1 MSTRAPE
8 RTQLGARPVASW
20 IVAVRPG
27 DRSAVARV
35 DRDGDGAP
43 EVASRDSCTVALD
56 GVLYNATQL
65 RSEFPGPDAD
75 ESDADLVLRLY
86 FALGDQLAERL
97 NGRFALVI
105 WDGRDGTAY
114 AVRDRMGNHSLFY
127 AQAGDDV
134 LFSDSIDT
142 LVAHPDVPGSVNRRL
157 LALHVWPAWWIE
169 EKDET
174 YLSAIKRVIAGNV
187 LRLDASGR
195 RSRRYWN
202 PAPLGGE
209 VDWVDDRQAI
219 ELFEATLEEAVA
231 RCLRRGPATI
241 CLSGGLDSISIASFA
256 VDVAKREGLDVPQ
269 ALSVEFPDPDNLGEA
284 DIQRVVA
291 KRLGMPQ
298 LMTPLEDAL
307 GGTGLLPPA
316 LELSRNWPV
325 PLLGIFSPAYF
336 TLIEQAKA
344 RGSEVVM
351 TGAGGD
357 NWLAVTLDYA
367 ADRIIKLDFVS
378 LARLWFMMQRS
389 YRAPRYLLAKSIVWK
404 YGLRNVLISLEQ
416 HSLKHAAPRAL
427 RRQIARHAEKSL
439 PPWLVPDGDLRDEL
453 LEMSIAKR
461 LELKPKPGDFYANEI
476 RRGLD
481 HPIQAVDLEEAYEKG
496 RRLGVEVLMPY
507 FDADLV
513 DLLMRTHPRV
523 LTKGN
528 RSKSL
533 VRESMA
539 RRVSGVGLERQKKI
553 TTGNFWP
560 KKLEEA
566 ARCWTELGGTRA
578 LGELG
583 IVDADKL
590 DAEVRQKLENR
601 QSAAVPF
608 IWEILDHEAWVRAR
622 LRA

>member
-1 MSTRAPE
+1 
-8 RTQLGARPVASW
+8 L
-20 IVAVRPG
+20 VAVRPG

-35 DRDGDGAP
+35 DRDGEGAP
-43 EVASRDSCTVALD
+43 EVASGDSCTVALD
-56 GVLYNATQL
+56 GVLYNADEL
-65 RSEFPGPDAD
+65 RREFPAGPAD
-75 ESDADLVLRLY
+75 ESDAELVLRLY
-86 FALGDQLAERL
+86 LALGEQLAERL
-97 NGRFALVI
+97 NGRFALVV
-105 WDGRDGTAY
+105 WDGRTGTAY
-114 AVRDRMGNHSLFY
+114 AIRDRMGNHSLFY
-127 AQAGDDV
+127 ARAGSDV

-142 LVAHPDVPGSVNRRL
+142 LVAHPDVSAAVNRRL

-174 YLSAIKRVIAGNV
+174 YLAAIKRVIAGNV
-187 LRLDASGR
+187 LRLDASGP

-202 PAPLGGE
+202 PAPLGE
-209 VDWVDDRQAI
+209 DVDWVDDRQAI
-219 ELFEATLEEAVA
+219 ELFEATLQEAVA

-256 VDVAKREGLDVPQ
+256 VEVAKREGLSVPQ
-269 ALSVEFPDPDNLGEA
+269 ALSVEFPDPDRLGEA
-284 DIQRVVA
+284 DIQRLVA
-291 KRLGMPQ
+291 ERLGMPQ
-298 LMTPLEDAL
+298 VMMTLDDAL

-336 TLIEQAKA
+336 TLIEQAKSQ
-344 RGSEVVM
+344 GSDVVM

-367 ADRIIKLDFVS
+367 ADRIVRFDFVS
-378 LARLWFMMQRS
+378 LVRLWFMMQRS
-389 YRAPRYLLAKSIVWK
+389 YRAPKSRLAKSIVWK
-404 YGLRNVLISLEQ
+404 YGLRNVLLSLEQ
-416 HSLKHAAPRAL
+416 HSLKRVAPGLL
-427 RRQIARHAEKSL
+427 RGQIARHAEKSL
-439 PPWLVPDGDLRDEL
+439 PHWLAPDDALRDEV

-461 LELKPKPGDFYANEI
+461 MELKPKPGDFYANEI

-496 RRLGVEVLMPY
+496 RRLGVEVLLPY

-528 RSKSL
+528 RSKSV
-533 VRESMA
+533 VRESMS

-566 ARCWTELGGTRA
+566 SLSWKELGGTRA

-583 IVDADKL
+583 VVDPDAL
-590 DAEVRQKLENR
+590 DAEVRRRLENR

-622 LRA
+622 L